1 VPTIAVESPGQPD
14 VLELLRAGDEFA
26 LALYPAENYY
36 GLDLD
41 ALKRP
46 GVALFVAREGGAVVG
61 TAALVD
67 NGDATAELKRMF
79 VSPAARGLGVGSLLL
94 GAVHDRARSLG
105 VRLLRLETGLPQ
117 AAAIALYEK
126 HGFAHIPQFG
136 QYVGDPTSVCM
147 EKQLASPLVE

>member
-1 VPTIAVESPGQPD
+1 VVTITIESPRQPD
-14 VLELLRAGDEFA
+14 VLELLREGDDFA

-36 GLDLD
+36 GLNID
-41 ALKRP
+41 ALEKP
-46 GVALFVAREGGAVVG
+46 GVALLVARDGTTVVG

-79 VSPAARGLGVGSLLL
+79 VSPSARGLGVGSLLL
-94 GAVHDRARSLG
+94 GAVEDRARDSG
-105 VRLLRLETGLPQ
+105 IRVLRLETGLPQ

-136 QYVGDPTSVCM
+136 QYVDDPTSVCM
-147 EKQLASPLVE
+147 EKLLPPLVE

>member
-1 VPTIAVESPGQPD
+1 MVTITIESPRQPD
-14 VLELLRAGDEFA
+14 VLELLREGDDFA

-36 GLDLD
+36 GLNID
-41 ALKRP
+41 ALEKP
-46 GVALFVAREGGAVVG
+46 GVALLVARDGATVVG

-79 VSPAARGLGVGSLLL
+79 VSPSARGLGVGSLLL
-94 GAVHDRARSLG
+94 GAVEDRARDSG
-105 VRLLRLETGLPQ
+105 IRVLRLETGLPQ
-117 AAAIALYEK
+117 AAAIAFYEK

-147 EKQLASPLVE
+147 EKALG

>member
-1 VPTIAVESPGQPD
+1 MVTIAVEAPRQPA
-14 VLELLRAGDEFA
+14 VLELLREGDDFA

-36 GLDLD
+36 GLDID
-41 ALKRP
+41 ALEKP
-46 GVALFVAREGGAVVG
+46 GVALFVARDGATVVG

-79 VSPAARGLGVGSLLL
+79 VSPSARGLGVGSLLL
-94 GAVHDRARSLG
+94 AAVEDRARDLG
-105 VRLLRLETGLPQ
+105 VRVLRLETGLPQ

-147 EKQLASPLVE
+147 EKVLG

>member
-1 VPTIAVESPGQPD
+1 MVTIAVEAPRQPD
-14 VLELLRAGDEFA
+14 VLALLREGDEFA
-26 LALYPAENYY
+26 LSLYPAENYY

-41 ALKRP
+41 ALEKP
-46 GVALFVAREGGAVVG
+46 GVALLVARDGAAVVG

-79 VSPAARGLGVGSLLL
+79 VSPSSRGLGVGSLLL
-94 GAVHDRARSLG
+94 GAVEDRARELG
-105 VRLLRLETGLPQ
+105 IPVLRLETGLPQ

-147 EKQLASPLVE
+147 EKVLAIPLVE

>member
-1 VPTIAVESPGQPD
+1 VVTIAVEAPRQPD
-14 VLELLRAGDEFA
+14 VLALLREGDDFA

-36 GLDLD
+36 GLDID
-41 ALKRP
+41 ALEKP
-46 GVALFVAREGGAVVG
+46 GVALLVARDGATVVG

-79 VSPAARGLGVGSLLL
+79 VSPTARGLGVGSLLL
-94 GAVHDRARSLG
+94 GAVEDRARDLG
-105 VRLLRLETGLPQ
+105 IRVLRLETGLPQ
-117 AAAIALYEK
+117 AAAIAFYEK

-147 EKQLASPLVE
+147 EKALG

>member
-1 VPTIAVESPGQPD
+1 MVTIAVEAPRQPD
-14 VLELLRAGDEFA
+14 VLALLREGDDFA

-36 GLDLD
+36 GLDID
-41 ALKRP
+41 ALEKP
-46 GVALFVAREGGAVVG
+46 GVALLVARDGATVVG

-79 VSPAARGLGVGSLLL
+79 VSPTARGLGVGSLLL
-94 GAVHDRARSLG
+94 GAVEDRARDLG
-105 VRLLRLETGLPQ
+105 IRVLRLETGLPQ
-117 AAAIALYEK
+117 AAAIAFYEK

-147 EKQLASPLVE
+147 EKALG